1 MIKNLLPVYLDILTK
16 LNALGAEYVQ
26 FDEPFLALDLSEK
39 EQEAYEYT
47 YTEIRKAFP
56 RLKIVL
62 ATYFEW
68 NCNNLDLMVSL
79 PVNVL
84 HVDLVRGES

>member
-1 MIKNLLPVYLDILTK
+1 M
-16 LNALGAEYVQ
+16 
-26 FDEPFLALDLSEK
+26 SEK

-56 RLKIVL
+56 RLKIGL
-62 ATYFEW
+62 ATYFERLG
-68 NCNNLDLMVSL
+68 NNLDLTVSL

-84 HVDLVRGES
+84 HVDLVRGESQLTALISKLKENTILSLGVVDGRNI